1 MRMFLFQVT
10 AVCFTE
16 KADNIMSGG
25 IDNHIKMW
33 DLKHGEV
40 CTYDISL
47 RSMEE
52 ISFDQQVLSS
62 HIIDERS

>member
-1 MRMFLFQVT
+1 MGMFLFQVT

-40 CTYDISL
+40 CTFDISL
-47 RSMEE
+47 RSMEV
-52 ISFDQQVLSS
+52 ISFDQ
-62 HIIDERS
+62 

>member
-1 MRMFLFQVT
+1 MVHIFLFSLCWHAVDVVFGKIGMFLFQVT

-40 CTYDISL
+40 CA
-47 RSMEE
+47 
-52 ISFDQQVLSS
+52 F
-62 HIIDERS
+62 